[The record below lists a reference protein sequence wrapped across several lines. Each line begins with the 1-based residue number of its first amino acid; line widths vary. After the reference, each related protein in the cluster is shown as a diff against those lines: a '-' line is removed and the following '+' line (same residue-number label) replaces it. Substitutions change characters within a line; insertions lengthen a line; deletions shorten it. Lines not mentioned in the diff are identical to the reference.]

1 MADPVYVIRVTPYAC
16 VAVAVADTKKAA
28 EASYKLPDRFAG
40 EQKLIYVGKKKDLEV
55 LGEVDLVRLHN
66 QMTDRHSFSPI
77 FTTKELGVERVWA
90 HLKELAQVQPVPFRT
105 HTSLVEM
112 CEELG
117 VRLDTIQL
125 TGLQDTGQLL
135 LTGVSVEDR
144 YVDKIIPIK
153 ISTKEATM
161 VAKTKKAAAKAAP
174 KATKAPAKAAAKK
187 APAAKAAAA
196 KKAPAPKA
204 VANPTITRTA
214 KEMKFN
220 EGSLRS
226 NVYKLIGAKIKMDT
240 LVAKAEKAH
249 GLTAGQVKGA
259 VGKLVVT
266 GGVELS

>member
-40 EQKLIYVGKKKDLEV
+40 EQKLIYVGKKKDLEA

-161 VAKTKKAAAKAAP
+161 VAKTNKAAAKAAS
-174 KATKAPAKAAAKK
+174 KTTKAP
-187 APAAKAAAA
+187 AKAAAA
-196 KKAPAPKA
+196 KKAPAKA
-204 VANPTITRTA
+204 AANPTITRTA